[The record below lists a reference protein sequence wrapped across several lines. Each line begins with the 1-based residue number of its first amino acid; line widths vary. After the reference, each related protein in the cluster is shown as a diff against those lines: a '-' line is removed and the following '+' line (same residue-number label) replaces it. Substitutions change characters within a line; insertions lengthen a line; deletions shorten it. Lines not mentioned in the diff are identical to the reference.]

1 MSTPAFAWSRTDA
14 KSDSRL
20 REFAAAVRTD
30 LSKPQK
36 ELHSKYLYD
45 ELGSALFEA
54 ITRLPEYGVS
64 RADERVLR
72 MHASEIAEFFPEP
85 VAVVEL
91 GSGMGRKTRYVLSAL
106 ERPDRVL
113 RYFPIDVSHEALARC
128 QRELADIADVHPL
141 EDSYLDGMARAAVQ
155 RGPHESLL
163 IV

>member
-64 RADERVLR
+64 RADERVLQ
-72 MHASEIAEFFPEP
+72 MHARDLADLIREP
-85 VAVVEL
+85 GAVVEVV
-91 GSGMGRKTRYVLSAL
+91 SGMGRKTRYVLGGL
-106 ERPDRVL
+106 ERPACV
-113 RYFPIDVSHEALARC
+113 
-128 QRELADIADVHPL
+128 
-141 EDSYLDGMARAAVQ
+141 
-155 RGPHESLL
+155 
-163 IV
+163 